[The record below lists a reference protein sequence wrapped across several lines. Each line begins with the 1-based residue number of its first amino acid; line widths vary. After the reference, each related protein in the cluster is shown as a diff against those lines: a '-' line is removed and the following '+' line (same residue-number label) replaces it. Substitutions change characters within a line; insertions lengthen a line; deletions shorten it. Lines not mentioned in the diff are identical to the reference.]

1 MTNTKI
7 NPTIYPRKGSPPL
20 KSPPQTLASPLP
32 TLCSPLFSS
41 TSQDTLFQY
50 AEDAAV
56 KSLSSVVSEIN
67 AIEAKVEEM
76 DDDALSQLTQ
86 TLKSKPNT
94 PLSFAAVRE
103 ASWRVLT
110 QRHYDCQLVGG
121 LLMDGNKLCEM
132 QTGEG
137 KTLTTLLPVYNKVV
151 NGKRCFI
158 VTTNDYLAR
167 RDSLVNGQVLN
178 FLGVSTGLIQGGMTE
193 DERRRQYDNDVVW
206 VR

>member
-1 MTNTKI
+1 MKKSLKMIKLTLICIITSMTVQAFFTPSFTLPQNTNKMTNTKI

-103 ASWRVLT
+103 AS
-110 QRHYDCQLVGG
+110 
-121 LLMDGNKLCEM
+121 
-132 QTGEG
+132 
-137 KTLTTLLPVYNKVV
+137 
-151 NGKRCFI
+151 
-158 VTTNDYLAR
+158 
-167 RDSLVNGQVLN
+167 
-178 FLGVSTGLIQGGMTE
+178 
-193 DERRRQYDNDVVW
+193 
-206 VR
+206 